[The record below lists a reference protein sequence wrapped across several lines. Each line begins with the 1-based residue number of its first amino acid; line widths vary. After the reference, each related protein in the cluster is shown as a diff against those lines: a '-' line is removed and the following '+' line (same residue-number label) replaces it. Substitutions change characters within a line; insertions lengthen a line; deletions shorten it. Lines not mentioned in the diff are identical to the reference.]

1 LDLVRERVHDATVA
15 LGKIMI
21 EQEDGYLHFTGEFKR
36 KLKESLSELME
47 IRDRLSGDIMVMS
60 RILMVLIMLILI
72 SCDEAQTAFQ
82 KDRKE
87 KERIVE
93 SCVSQGGIP
102 IMSIW
107 DKKMLKDCIFKPK

>member
-1 LDLVRERVHDATVA
+1 
-15 LGKIMI
+15 
-21 EQEDGYLHFTGEFKR
+21 
-36 KLKESLSELME
+36 
-47 IRDRLSGDIMVMS
+47 MVMS

-107 DKKMLKDCIFKPK
+107 DKSILKDCIFKPK

>member
-1 LDLVRERVHDATVA
+1 
-15 LGKIMI
+15 
-21 EQEDGYLHFTGEFKR
+21 
-36 KLKESLSELME
+36 
-47 IRDRLSGDIMVMS
+47 
-60 RILMVLIMLILI
+60 MLILI

-87 KERIVE
+87 KEKIVE

-107 DKKMLKDCIFKPK
+107 DKSILKDCIFKPK